1 MSIKKGEFVSIIG
14 DIGSGK
20 SSLLQAII
28 GDMIYIPQSEIDE
41 FGGVNY
47 DASLEELDGL
57 RSRLLSPDFKVSEK
71 PINIKGTISYVE
83 QGSWIQNKTIKDN
96 IVFANPYGDK
106 RYKKTLEA
114 CQLER
119 DLEILPAGD
128 KTEIGEKGINLS
140 GGQKARVSL
149 ARAVY
154 ANADIIM
161 MDDPISALDATV
173 GKKIFKHVF

>member
-83 QGSWIQNKTIKDN
+83 
-96 IVFANPYGDK
+96 
-106 RYKKTLEA
+106 
-114 CQLER
+114 
-119 DLEILPAGD
+119 
-128 KTEIGEKGINLS
+128 
-140 GGQKARVSL
+140 
-149 ARAVY
+149 
-154 ANADIIM
+154 
-161 MDDPISALDATV
+161 
-173 GKKIFKHVF
+173 